1 MSLKDDVQKLESELL
16 KKYADVLEFDES
28 VFGDLD
34 NKSPLSLNYYDGKLN
49 IDVISVAPASQN
61 QGVGRN
67 IVNEIIAFAN
77 ANNLEIRVDSLV
89 DEFFEKMGF
98 ENFAD
103 EQGFVD
109 EALFRKLP
117 DTKEDQVMQLLD
129 DLKEKYGQFL
139 DDTASEAGD
148 GSGLHFDLTS
158 GNIID
163 GDEIYIEAFYLKP
176 EAQGKGIGKKM
187 VNAIKKLS
195 DEIDVP
201 ITLLDKTLESPYGS
215 SFWKSMDFDIDDDT
229 ATALYNYGGDP
240 SSTRF
245 AKESLQLA
253 PDDPSELFKDPASE
267 NMTGAME
274 SLSAALPEDLSDVD
288 LSDEDKQMI
297 EDFRKNKKEFEAIT
311 NPVNS
316 LEDDVAEITN
326 DFVAKKFAEPVD
338 TADGVI
344 MRINDS
350 NELEVLVIK
359 RKRGPHRGDWALPGG
374 IMDSETLKEFDMAEE
389 AYMDNNVDSNN
400 KSHVA
405 FGKTPADGD
414 SKQRRYTFTALKE
427 IMEEVGLDLS
437 DPDVVD
443 TLGGMVKSLTPKYAR
458 LDWDARATQGVSVG
472 GAFVFVHNND
482 WQPKAGDDALKAE
495 WKTVKSIVDGDIK
508 LAFGHTEWLT
518 QVLGN
523 RKLLRQTGMTKAF
536 SSFNTYNPMKLE
548 NYVGDYTETMDK
560 LHEINIKNKSDITE
574 LIQAANKVRVE
585 KGMPEIPV
593 DKSNIQGTA
602 ESIIKNLRLNGPGE
616 PELILS
622 NMQPEEFINR
632 MLTDKQI
639 NYELSIDDYVQDVF
653 IEEVNKQKIGDEI
666 VTIDDFTN
674 PTSNTKLLDVGALDV
689 PLNETG
695 IDNVARQIQQ
705 QSIKNVEDQLAFLS
719 RQGFNDY
726 QILDELRNVYTEKLL
741 TPKFLKLLKQN
752 IRNAQNEK
760 RTSYY
765 ALSKIDTILDPSVT
779 QPPKV
784 VIRYNNNRNIFST
797 FILNNEIQDYLKT
810 EKQENFLSQVFDN
823 QMMKLPPAEF
833 FQKYGEFDETL
844 SQKSAYVQ
852 DGKLYFQTNHG
863 TPGPKQGILN
873 LIAYATSRAKDDP
886 RLGDIAPGL
895 KQQRPVFFD
904 NTFSFVDPTL
914 GKGGLIG
921 PLLYTTTSPFVGA
934 GYATGSADGHDTYS
948 LNSVIRDDIEGFVNS
963 NKYNIKFLSELE
975 EVAKQNGI
983 VIDFVKSDDNWTFTG
998 LSDFNGNNDTT
1009 SANVANIRGSVNI
1022 ENVLKINQSTLP
1034 GQGDNKLQ
1042 SYWEQVLDMFGEDWY
1057 ENDLKNDGG
1066 VVKRLNFGLKDNI
1079 FFDSDL
1085 GLPEPKTNYKL
1096 KPEIIPYIVAANK
1109 VKAIPGAQDVSTL
1122 RNWYRWK
1129 TTTDP
1134 DFFPN
1139 IGHIVGTGSNLPRIL
1154 SGNLQN
1160 NINNEVIQKAWKIDK
1175 NIPGIF
1181 DNTDQY
1187 KNVIQV
1193 LDNNH
1198 HYFGIAD
1205 SIDYQVL
1212 SNTLKGIVAIREEN
1226 YIEAAKFL
1234 AIEFL
1239 NGEWVPVADKLAT
1252 ELDEALSGL
1261 DFSMDYKNNLVSDVD
1276 KILNKELKLQDN
1288 LLISNFNKEFFDTN
1302 RVNFVNNYFEANNL
1316 KPIATKDNVE
1326 DILNSIYSYELG
1338 DSGINSDILDRK
1350 IYTLAGQNGYELALS
1365 TGGGRVGSNPHWVL
1379 GIIDPSNK
1387 LQTNMPK
1394 TLEVGVKGW
1403 AFMNEDDAEH
1413 LYRLGSRNLENLTDE
1428 DLLVMSRY
1436 MNPQTIMDLDISEA
1450 QLENLDK
1457 ITKEK
1462 GIYFGTSLDN
1472 LAPQGTTNL
1481 SVRHM
1486 MLQSELH
1493 KIHTL
1498 AEVGQVPKEAVYPII
1513 NSFLKLLSELPEEA
1527 RAQFFMGAPNTVDI
1541 INKYTKATMRGAGTA
1556 LKYGG
1561 KAADKFDKY
1570 VLLPAALDILASRIS
1585 GPGSQYETIGGA
1597 VADTINRYEGE
1608 EKDTIIE
1615 MLYGNKN
1622 NPEVK
1627 NIFGVN
1633 IAAPVTE
1640 GIEYGKDKFKE
1651 YVYDNNIFG
1660 IKSIVKFLKPKVI
1673 EELKEVRDK
1682 VGLNDWLY
1690 KAKRDMVVEMIMTDN
1705 NVPYTKENI
1714 NIYTK
1719 AYEDNNPREVDKYG
1733 NELPDNYDNSWAS
1746 SIPDNR
1752 LSRDFRV
1759 SERIRTGDRYTRGG
1773 GGSGVV
1779 QE

>member
-28 VFGDLD
+28 VFGDMD
-34 NKSPLSLNYYDGKLN
+34 NKSPLSLNFYDGKLN

-89 DEFFEKMGF
+89 DEFFKKLGF

-117 DTKEDQVMQLLD
+117 NTVDEKEDKVMQLLD

-158 GNIID
+158 GNIIN

-245 AKESLQLA
+245 ARESFQLA
-253 PDDPSELFKDPASE
+253 PDD
-267 NMTGAME
+267 
-274 SLSAALPEDLSDVD
+274 
-288 LSDEDKQMI
+288 
-297 EDFRKNKKEFEAIT
+297 
-311 NPVNS
+311 PVNS
-316 LEDDVAEITN
+316 LEDDIAEITN

-374 IMDSETLKEFDMAEE
+374 IMDSETLKEYDMAEE
-389 AYMDNNVDSNN
+389 AYMDPTFDSNN
-400 KSHVA
+400 KSYVA
-405 FGKTPADGD
+405 FDKTPADVD
-414 SKQRRYTFTALKE
+414 SKKKKYTFTALKE

-518 QVLGN
+518 EVLGN

-593 DKSNIQGTA
+593 NKSNIQGTA
-602 ESIIKNLRLNGPGE
+602 ESVIKNLRLNGPGD
-616 PELILS
+616 PKLLLQ
-622 NMQPEEFINR
+622 NMQPEKFINS
-632 MLTDKQI
+632 MLTDQQI
-639 NYELSIDDYVQDVF
+639 NFELSIDDYVEDVF
-653 IEEVNKQKIGDEI
+653 IEQVNNQKIGDEI
-666 VTIDDFTN
+666 VTIDDFRN

-705 QSIKNVEDQLAFLS
+705 QSIKNVENQLAFLA

-741 TPKFLKLLKQN
+741 TPKFLEIVKQN

-760 RTSYY
+760 RSNYY
-765 ALSKIDTILDPSVT
+765 TLGLSKIETILDPSVT

-784 VIRYNNNRNIFST
+784 VIRFNNDRNVFST
-797 FILNNEIQDYLKT
+797 FILNTEIQDYLKT

-823 QMMKLPPAEF
+823 QMMKLQPAEF

-863 TPGPKQGILN
+863 TPGPKQSILN
-873 LIAYATSRAKDDP
+873 IIAYATSRAKDDP

-895 KQQRPVFFD
+895 KQERPVFFD
-904 NTFSFVDPTL
+904 NSFAFVDPTL

-921 PLLYTTTSPFVGA
+921 PVLYTTTSPFVGA
-934 GYATGSADGHDTYS
+934 GYGTGSADGHDTYT
-948 LNSVIRDDIEGFVNS
+948 LNEIVRDDIEKFVNS

-998 LSDFNGNNDTT
+998 LYDFNGNNHTT

-1042 SYWEQVLDMFGEDWY
+1042 SYWEQVLDMFDEDWY
-1057 ENDLKNDGG
+1057 ENDLTNDGG
-1066 VVKRLNFGLKDNI
+1066 VIKRLNFGLRDNI
-1079 FFDSDL
+1079 FFEVDNRFS
-1085 GLPEPKTNYKL
+1085 ETNYKL

-1139 IGHIVGTGSNLPRIL
+1139 IGHIVGNASNLPRIL

-1160 NINNEVIQKAWKIDK
+1160 YINNEVIEKAWKIDK

-1181 DNTDQY
+1181 DNTNQY

-1205 SIDYQVL
+1205 SIDYQVI

-1234 AIEFL
+1234 GIEFL

-1252 ELDEALSGL
+1252 ELDEGLSGL
-1261 DFSMDYKNNLVSDVD
+1261 DFSMDYKNNLVKDVD
-1276 KILNKELKLQDN
+1276 RILNKELKLQDD
-1288 LLISNFNKEFFDTN
+1288 LLISKKEKEFFDIN
-1302 RVNFVNNYFEANNL
+1302 RTNFVNNYFEANNL

-1326 DILNSIYSYELG
+1326 DILNSIYSYEMG

-1365 TGGGRVGSNPHWVL
+1365 TGGGRVGSNPHWVI

-1403 AFMNEDDAEH
+1403 AFMDEDDAED

-1428 DLLVMSRY
+1428 DLLLMSRY

-1462 GIYFGTSLDN
+1462 GIFFGTSLDN

-1498 AEVGQVPKEAVYPII
+1498 VEVGQVPKEAVYPII

-1527 RAQFFMGAPNTVDI
+1527 RAKFFTGAPNTVDI
-1541 INKYTKATMRGAGTA
+1541 INKYTKATMRGAGTT

-1570 VLLPAALDILASRIS
+1570 VLLPAALDILASRLS

-1633 IAAPVTE
+1633 IAAPVTQ

-1660 IKSIVKFLKPKVI
+1660 IKSIVKFLKPKAI
-1673 EELKEVRDK
+1673 AELKEVRDK

-1746 SIPDNR
+1746 SIPNNR
-1752 LSRDFRV
+1752 LSSDFRV
-1759 SERIRTGDRYTRGG
+1759 SERIRTGDRYTRSG